1 MVTPQRRKPGFSIIP
16 IRIHTATVGG
26 LGPHELSRRI
36 TLERPEKVPD
46 GGGGFTSSW
55 VVAATVWAK
64 ITTLRS
70 DEAIIAMQTT
80 GTVIHNIVIRY
91 RTDVKTNWRIGYA
104 GKFYNIIG
112 PPIDLNKA
120 HRYLDVKCKETG

>member
-1 MVTPQRRKPGFSIIP
+1 MTLQKRKPGFSIVP
-16 IRIHTATVGG
+16 IRIHTTTVAGI
-26 LGPHELSRRI
+26 GPHELKNRV
-36 TLERPEKVPD
+36 TLEYPSKVPD

-80 GTVIHNIVIRY
+80 GTVIHNIVIRF
-91 RTDVKTNWRIGYA
+91 RTDIKSSWRIGYA

-120 HRYLDVKCKETG
+120 HRYLDIKAKETA